1 MLKLTMFQ
9 DFFFLKKKHCYLKIQ
24 SNLVAMFCLR
34 QCYELISNSIFETMS
49 VLFKLIIS
57 NYGFFDEQLQHFQDF
72 YFLYR
77 IVTAMWPLFCN
88 DNKYGPRVRWLW
100 PVLMFDF
107 LFLSIKQHEKQQ
119 CSNLMYHFSIHT
131 QSFTLSWSL
140 FFFSLSIAITQQRI
154 SVGLGFL

>member
-1 MLKLTMFQ
+1 
-9 DFFFLKKKHCYLKIQ
+9 
-24 SNLVAMFCLR
+24 MFCLR